1 MRSVALVASLLV
13 TPVVVSCGTD
23 ADAVHRPVVTVF
35 GSLTDGDA
43 DAFIA
48 SLRSFEDQAGIDVR
62 YVGSSNFEA
71 DLLERVRRG
80 DPPDL
85 ALIPQPGLLE
95 TLAVDGLALPYDGE
109 LAVAATSDIDPRLV
123 QLTTVGG
130 KVYGSWWSVDPKSIV
145 WYSPRQ
151 FRSRD
156 LPVPNT
162 WDELLSLTD
171 RIAQS
176 GTAPWCLGVR
186 DGGATGWVATDWV
199 EDLVLRFA
207 GADAY
212 DQWVGH
218 TLPFTD
224 QRISAEVERFGSIAL
239 NAQRVNGGN
248 RAAVEITV
256 SDAARGLLGNAPKC
270 LMHRQA
276 SFLPDLLGSLAKGV
290 DISPDGDLWAFPFPG
305 PAGSTST
312 MLVGGT
318 MVARFAERPEVR
330 AAAKWLTTADAAAAR
345 ASRGGFISP
354 LESFDPALYPNE
366 LNRMLA
372 GWTADAEVL
381 RFDASDLMPPEV
393 GVGAFWRGMTAWLS
407 GARLST
413 TLAAIDAAW
422 PALAVPYTPS
432 DRGTSDG

>member
-23 ADAVHRPVVTVF
+23 ANAVHRPVVTVF

-48 SLRSFEDQAGIDVR
+48 SLHSFEDQAEIDVR

-95 TLAVDGLALPYDGE
+95 TLAVDGLALPYDGD

-130 KVYGSWWSVDPKSIV
+130 MVYGSWWSVDPKSIV

-151 FRSRD
+151 FHSRD

-218 TLPFTD
+218 KLPFTD
-224 QRISAEVERFGSIAL
+224 PRISAEVERFGSIAL

-276 SFLPDLLGSLAKGV
+276 SFLPDLLGSPAKGV

-305 PAGSTST
+305 PAGSTTT

-354 LESFDPALYPNE
+354 LESFDPAQYPNE
-366 LNRMLA
+366 LNSMLA

-393 GVGAFWRGMTAWLS
+393 GVGAFWRGMTAWLG

-422 PALAVPYTPS
+422 PAFAVPYTPS